1 MCRRKKRKADGGDQP
16 DSVSKRQA
24 VEHSAPAQA
33 HTPPARAHYAQA
45 GAADAAGGSQAG
57 DDAPSLAL
65 QQSASDSMVHSAHC
79 TQTYSSTCYNMHA

>member
-1 MCRRKKRKADGGDQP
+1 MCRRERKADGDDQP
-16 DSVSKRQA
+16 GSVSKRQA

-65 QQSASDSMVHSAHC
+65 QQRASDFMVHSAQC
-79 TQTYSSTCYNMHA
+79 SQT